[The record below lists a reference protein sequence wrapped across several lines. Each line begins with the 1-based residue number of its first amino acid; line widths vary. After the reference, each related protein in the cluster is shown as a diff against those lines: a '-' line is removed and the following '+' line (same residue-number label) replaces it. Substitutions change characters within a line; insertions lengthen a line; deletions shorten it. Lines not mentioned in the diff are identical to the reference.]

1 VSPVLEIWL
10 RPWAL
15 VQPERPHRIS
25 LRGQDIDIADNQAAP
40 IWLYEANGERAIVN
54 GKQNSTE
61 PVSGFGS
68 GDDERHL
75 SVIPFPIRS
84 THGISVSTEHQSLRI
99 HWPNAPERPPTKLE
113 PQTEKEKEAHR
124 LMLRAQ
130 AVWGRLKDVE
140 TALSDPARL
149 WEELRRRW
157 TEEGDSVPPSMDVIA
172 QHAFALWR
180 TIEELTRS
188 PRRILRR
195 TQRQIPISKVQELD
209 RRSMTWLVRQ
219 PGETLAER
227 AGDQQRILAVAR
239 EENFD
244 TLENRVLR
252 AYCELASHAAR
263 DYLELNRTKRLTT
276 RARKV
281 DAFGR
286 SSRRLARHLAEHG
299 VRLADPGVT
308 PNFVLQHNANYH
320 RIWTSWQ
327 ELLDRDRVLDELWR
341 WQARSWEE
349 FCTLAVVVA
358 LAGIPGA
365 ELIAAA
371 PLDFLIEQKRGS
383 WISCDNPLA
392 TFYLP
397 HQKLTVE
404 VRYRMQ
410 KPDKYLSDFAAP
422 IWIRFGRIGD
432 ITGFL
437 GNVAVWP
444 IWAISGGLIDG
455 EVTELERVLSSGTK
469 ANIVAAAIL
478 RPSPS
483 DELCDCEKSKGA
495 LCLTIGTQDA
505 ALWKSLSE
513 LTHLF
518 TSTLTLEGRR

>member
-1 VSPVLEIWL
+1 MLEIWL

-15 VQPERPHRIS
+15 VQPDQVHRIA
-25 LRGQDIDIADNQAAP
+25 LRGQDIEIGDNHAAS
-40 IWLYEANGERAIVN
+40 IWLYETNGERAAVN
-54 GKQNSTE
+54 GKQDATE
-61 PVSGFGS
+61 PVSGFES
-68 GDDERHL
+68 GDEGRRL
-75 SVIPFPIRS
+75 SVIPLSIRN
-84 THGISVSTEHQSLRI
+84 TPGISISNGDRNTRVQ
-99 HWPNAPERPPTKLE
+99 WPSAPERPPTKLE

-130 AVWGRLKDVE
+130 AVWGRLRDVE
-140 TALSDPARL
+140 TALGDPARL
-149 WEELRRRW
+149 WHELRRRW
-157 TEEGDSVPPSMDVIA
+157 TEKGDSIPPSMDVVA

-180 TIEELTRS
+180 TIEELARS

-195 TQRQIPISKVQELD
+195 THQHIPISRVQELD
-209 RRSMTWLVRQ
+209 RRAMTWLVRQ

-286 SSRRLARHLAEHG
+286 SSRRLARYLADHG

-308 PNFVLQHNANYH
+308 PNFVLQHNVNYH
-320 RIWTSWQ
+320 RVWTSWQ

-341 WQARSWEE
+341 WQGRSWEE

-371 PLDFLIEQKRGS
+371 PLDFLKEQNRGS
-383 WISCDNPLA
+383 WISHDNPLA
-392 TFYLP
+392 AFYLP
-397 HQKLTVE
+397 QQKLIVE
-404 VRYRMQ
+404 VRYRMR
-410 KPDKYLSDFAAP
+410 KPEKRLSDFAAP
-422 IWIRFGRIGD
+422 ISIRFGRIGD
-432 ITGFL
+432 VAGFL
-437 GNVAVWP
+437 GNVVVWP
-444 IWAISGGLIDG
+444 IWAIQGGLIDG
-455 EVTELERVLSSGTK
+455 ELTELERVLAIGTK
-469 ANIVAAAIL
+469 ANILAAAIL
-478 RPSPS
+478 RPSRS
-483 DELCDCEKSKGA
+483 DEHCDFERSKGA
-495 LCLTIGTQDA
+495 LCLSLGTQST
-505 ALWKSLSE
+505 ALWMGLSE

-518 TSTLTLEGRR
+518 TSTLTPGDRK

>member
-1 VSPVLEIWL
+1 MLEIWL

-15 VQPERPHRIS
+15 VQPERTHRIA
-25 LRGQDIDIADNQAAP
+25 LRGQDIDIKDNHAAS
-40 IWLYEANGERAIVN
+40 IWLYEADGERATVN
-54 GKQNSTE
+54 GKQGSIE

-68 GDDERHL
+68 GDEERYL
-75 SVIPFPIRS
+75 SIIPLPIRS
-84 THGISVSTEHQSLRI
+84 TPGISVSSENQSLRI
-99 HWPNAPERPPTKLE
+99 CWPNAPERPHTKLE

-130 AVWGRLKDVE
+130 AVWSRLKDVE
-140 TALSDPARL
+140 TALSDPARV
-149 WEELRRRW
+149 WQELRRRW
-157 TEEGDSVPPSMDVIA
+157 TEEGESVPPSMDVIA

-180 TIEELTRS
+180 TIEELARS

-195 TQRQIPISKVQELD
+195 AQRQIPISRVQELD
-209 RRSMTWLVRQ
+209 RRAMTWLVRQ

-263 DYLELNRTKRLTT
+263 DYLELNTTKRLTT

-286 SSRRLARHLAEHG
+286 SSRRLARHLAGYG

-308 PNFVLQHNANYH
+308 PNFVLQHNVNYH

-371 PLDFLIEQKRGS
+371 PLDFLIEQNRGS
-383 WISCDNPLA
+383 WISHDNPLA
-392 TFYLP
+392 VFYLP
-397 HQKLTVE
+397 QQKIIVE
-404 VRYRMQ
+404 ARYRMQ
-410 KPDKYLSDFAAP
+410 KPDKHLSDFAAP

-432 ITGFL
+432 IAGFL
-437 GNVAVWP
+437 GNVVVWP
-444 IWAISGGLIDG
+444 IWAIRGGLIDG
-455 EVTELERVLSSGTK
+455 ELTELDRVLAAGTR

-478 RPSPS
+478 RPSQS
-483 DELCDCEKSKGA
+483 DEHCDHQRSKSA
-495 LCLTIGTQDA
+495 LCLTLGTQSA
-505 ALWKSLSE
+505 ALWKSLGE
-513 LTHLF
+513 LTELF
-518 TSTLTLEGRR
+518 TSTLAPEGRR

>member
-1 VSPVLEIWL
+1 
-10 RPWAL
+10 
-15 VQPERPHRIS
+15 
-25 LRGQDIDIADNQAAP
+25 
-40 IWLYEANGERAIVN
+40 
-54 GKQNSTE
+54 
-61 PVSGFGS
+61 
-68 GDDERHL
+68 
-75 SVIPFPIRS
+75 
-84 THGISVSTEHQSLRI
+84 
-99 HWPNAPERPPTKLE
+99 
-113 PQTEKEKEAHR
+113 
-124 LMLRAQ
+124 MLRAQ

-149 WEELRRRW
+149 WQELRLRW

-180 TIEELTRS
+180 TIEELARS

-195 TQRQIPISKVQELD
+195 TQRQVPISKVQELD
-209 RRSMTWLVRQ
+209 RRAMTWLVRQ

-263 DYLELNRTKRLTT
+263 DYLELNRAKRLTT

-286 SSRRLARHLAEHG
+286 SSRRLARHLADHG

-371 PLDFLIEQKRGS
+371 PLDFLVEQEACGS
-383 WISCDNPLA
+383 WISHDNPLA
-392 TFYLP
+392 AFYLP
-397 HQKLTVE
+397 QQKIIVE

-410 KPDKYLSDFAAP
+410 KPDKFLSDFAAP

-455 EVTELERVLSSGTK
+455 EVIPNSSAFYHPARKQISG
-469 ANIVAAAIL
+469 N
-478 RPSPS
+478 RRHPSPFTQTTR
-483 DELCDCEKSKGA
+483 LCDYEKSSKA
-495 LCLTIGTQDA
+495 RCKASQHFGTQSA

-518 TSTLTLEGRR
+518 TSTLALEGRR